1 MERKLGPLYESMK
14 CCVKGI
20 LSGTFFWLSGLTHLF
35 PMYPLKTSENLT
47 VEKGCI
53 GNEWNNQI
61 SAILVLC
68 HEIIHL
74 R

>member
-14 CCVKGI
+14 CCMKRI
-20 LSGTFFWLSGLTHLF
+20 LSSTFFWLSGLTHLF
-35 PMYPLKTSENLT
+35 PTYPLKTENLT
-47 VEKGCI
+47 VEKVCI

-61 SAILVLC
+61 STMLVLC